1 MFLRRHLLYLAGCTV
16 FAWDGKR
23 RRPQYCLCSTT
34 SSRLYS
40 VCLTW
45 PNGTVLQVRRAWQ
58 GLVLGIVVDMSTL
71 PYLLCLLPRP
81 TLSKCPGRSFLVGPD
96 RVDREREASKGPAYP
111 RSEERGQSRTTI
123 SSWLGLSVGV
133 ATRSPGRRRR
143 LGTESWSRPIIMY
156 LGWTRRVLLLRRL
169 LDQVLQGSGSTED
182 PRFMNPTQS
191 IRSIHKQ
198 IDMFYCKERVGH
210 LSMSPMMSPEH

>member
-1 MFLRRHLLYLAGCTV
+1 MAFTSQRWKGRGCVWVLPSLVAHVVGYGTQSPTLLFMTCCTWQATQCSPTLLFMTWQAAV

-23 RRPQYCLCSTT
+23 RRPQYCLCSDA
-34 SSRLYS
+34 SGRLYS
-40 VCLTW
+40 VRLTW
-45 PNGTVLQVRRAWQ
+45 PDGTVLQVRRACQ
-58 GLVLGIVVDMSTL
+58 GTVLGITVDLSAL
-71 PYLLCLLPRP
+71 PYLLRLLLGP
-81 TLSKCPGRSFLVGPD
+81 TPSRRPGRLFPVSPDCVG
-96 RVDREREASKGPAYP
+96 REREASKGPAYP

-169 LDQVLQGSGSTED
+169 LDRVL
-182 PRFMNPTQS
+182 
-191 IRSIHKQ
+191 
-198 IDMFYCKERVGH
+198 
-210 LSMSPMMSPEH
+210 